1 NPTTAPTSPEQ
12 FATLA
17 GDLKAVWR
25 DPTTD
30 VRLKKRIVRELIR
43 EVIADL
49 DEQDGQI
56 ILVVHWMGR
65 VHAELRL
72 PRRRRGQRNSTAAK
86 IVEAVRALALVGSDD
101 GDGGLLNRN
110 GLRTGH
116 GQRWTPERAPP
127 LSHPQE
133 NPPLRP

>member
-1 NPTTAPTSPEQ
+1 
-12 FATLA
+12 LA

-49 DEQDGQI
+49 DEQDGEI
-56 ILVVHWMGR
+56 ILVVHWMGG
-65 VHAELRL
+65 VHTELRL
-72 PRRRRGQRNSTAAK
+72 PRRRRGQRNSTVAK
-86 IVEAVRALALVGSDD
+86 IVEAVRALALVCSDD
-101 GDGGLLNRN
+101 VIAGLLNRN

-116 GQRWTPERAPP
+116 GNRTF
-127 LSHPQE
+127 LSCYAYLSGDRCSAQTVEPGGSEQWW
-133 NPPLRP
+133 